1 MKRINPKQEMFLA
14 EYIQHGNQ
22 QRAYQAAYGA
32 GVSDAAAR
40 ANASR
45 LLADETVR
53 ARLAE
58 LQAAATSDK
67 ILTAIQTKELL
78 SAVARREVNDTAVT
92 AKGDLISKPVAI
104 RDAIAAAALLSKLSG
119 WLTNK
124 SEVDLSI
131 GLPVIIR
138 DDI

>member
-1 MKRINPKQEMFLA
+1 MKQLNTKQEKFLL

-22 QRAYQAAYGA
+22 FRAYMSAYQC
-32 GVSDAAAR
+32 SEDAAR
-40 ANASR
+40 VSASR

-58 LQAAATSDK
+58 LQAAATSEK
-67 ILTAIQTKELL
+67 ILTATETKELL
-78 SAVARREVNDTAVT
+78 STVARGEATDSVITPKGEV
-92 AKGDLISKPVAI
+92 ISKPVSV
-104 RDAIAAAALLSKLSG
+104 RDRISAATLLSKLNG

-131 GLPVIIR
+131 GLPVIIK
-138 DDI
+138 DDL

>member
-1 MKRINPKQEMFLA
+1 MKRINPKQETFLA

-58 LQAAATSDK
+58 LQAAATSEK
-67 ILTAIQTKELL
+67 ILTATETKELL
-78 SAVARREVNDTAVT
+78 STVARGEATDSVITPKGEV
-92 AKGDLISKPVAI
+92 ISKPVSV
-104 RDAIAAAALLSKLSG
+104 RDRISAATLLSKLNG

-131 GLPVIIR
+131 GLPVIIK
-138 DDI
+138 DDL